1 MGYRAKQRILSR
13 GIANGGEAL
22 KQIFNILSDQGN
34 ASQNSSEVP
43 PYLNQNGEDQNFKCQ
58 HILAR
63 MWRQRNSP
71 LLL

>member
-43 PYLNQNGEDQNFKCQ
+43 PYLNQNG
-58 HILAR
+58 
-63 MWRQRNSP
+63 
-71 LLL
+71 